1 MEVSVNL
8 TKLKHVIKV
17 IEGKSGPV
25 ECLII
30 PVKENNLYEGK
41 EGIRCLNLKAW
52 AVKEPKTENRKTN
65 THILKQTVGK
75 EAYEKMTEEEKRDM
89 PILGNIFEW
98 ESSYSDVPVASEE
111 IYQFEVEGEL
121 PF

>member
-8 TKLKHVIKV
+8 TKLKHVVRMIN
-17 IEGKSGPV
+17 GNSGQPV

-41 EGIRCLNLKAW
+41 EGMRGLNLKAW
-52 AVKEPKTENRKTN
+52 AVREPKTENKKTN

-75 EAYEKMTEEEKRDM
+75 EAYENMTEEEKREM
-89 PILGNIFEW
+89 PIIGNIFEW
-98 ESSYSDVPVASEE
+98 EGASDAPVASEE
-111 IYQFEVEGEL
+111 IDQFEIDENL